1 MNELDRLFM
10 EIKQNEDDENEVLYF
25 KLNILVI
32 GHVIKYIF
40 FLILTQRNEDRR
52 SSGFETDEEAIDYY
66 SHLYNDDDD

>member
-40 FLILTQRNEDRR
+40 F
-52 SSGFETDEEAIDYY
+52 
-66 SHLYNDDDD
+66 